1 MTLRLKTRL
10 TLLITVLVLAVL
22 VIVSCFTIVNLTEEL
37 LNQTRDKGELIS
49 RQIYEQV
56 RRALASATE
65 PPPEVNKPEAVSL
78 FLKEVLTKDSGLN
91 SLLESS
97 VGFSP
102 TILYLAV
109 TDIRNVAVAH
119 SDASQIGKK
128 LSLVEH
134 FDQLRDADFI
144 TQLKILLYEQNKT
157 KIYEVTYPM
166 VDASN
171 TTIGVVHVAMT
182 TVLVTGELWDYL
194 RKNLVTVAVALL
206 LATTLATV
214 VSHFLLR
221 PLSFIS
227 AGIERMTRGEF
238 GKPIKLDRQ
247 DEFGLVS
254 LKLNEIGQKLEVSRE
269 EADAIGQIVRSL
281 EEKIIFIN
289 SKRQIIL
296 LSPSA
301 SNLLDITLEASLGK
315 PLNEVLPSRHP
326 LIDLTE
332 AAFGIKQDVSKTNV
346 QLPSSDKA
354 ITVRVHV
361 LEEKNQS
368 VGALVVLR
376 DPETVAKLENQL
388 GYAKR
393 LAALSRLTSG
403 VAHEVKNPLN
413 AIVIHLELLKS
424 RVSESSPD
432 VEKNLS
438 VITQE
443 IKRLDRVVR
452 NFLNFNKPLEV
463 KLQEA
468 EIHPIIQEVA
478 NLAATEAN
486 RYNVQISIL
495 NHNSLP
501 KVRLDPDLMKQCLLN
516 IVLNGC
522 QAMPQGGQLEIA
534 SDVRNSSLEISIK
547 DTGTGIAPESQG
559 KIFNLYYTTKEN
571 GNGIGLATVF
581 KIVQLHNGEIL
592 VDSTLGR
599 GTTFTLKLPV
609 V

>member
-1 MTLRLKTRL
+1 
-10 TLLITVLVLAVL
+10 
-22 VIVSCFTIVNLTEEL
+22 LTEEL

>member
-10 TLLITVLVLAVL
+10 TLLITVLVLVVL
-22 VIVSCFTIVNLTEEL
+22 VIVSFFTIVNLTEEL
-37 LNQTRDKGELIS
+37 LNETRNKGELIS

-56 RRALASATE
+56 RKALASATS
-65 PPPEVNKPEAVSL
+65 PPPEMNKPEAVSL

-91 SLLESS
+91 SLFEST
-97 VGFSP
+97 VGSSP

-109 TDIRNVAVAH
+109 TDVRNVAVAH
-119 SDASQIGKK
+119 SDASQIDRK
-128 LSLVEH
+128 LPLVEH

-144 TQLKILLYEQNKT
+144 TQLKILLYEQT
-157 KIYEVTYPM
+157 KIYDLTYTM

-171 TTIGVVHVAMT
+171 TTIAVVHVAMT

-194 RKNLVTVAVALL
+194 RKNLLTVAVALL
-206 LATTLATV
+206 LATTLAAV

-221 PLSFIS
+221 PLTFIS

-238 GKPIKLDRQ
+238 GKPIKLDRR

-254 LKLNEIGQKLEVSRE
+254 LKLNEIGQRLEVSRE

-301 SNLLDITLEASLGK
+301 ANLLDISLEASLGK
-315 PLNEVLPSRHP
+315 SLNEVLPPKHP
-326 LIDLTE
+326 LLDLTE
-332 AAFGIKQDVSKTNV
+332 AAFRIKQDVSKTNI

-354 ITVRVHV
+354 ITARVHV

-376 DPETVAKLENQL
+376 DPETVARLENQL
-388 GYAKR
+388 GYANR

-403 VAHEVKNPLN
+403 IAHEVKNPLN

-468 EIHPIIQEVA
+468 EIHPIIQDVVS
-478 NLAATEAN
+478 LAATEAN
-486 RYNVQISIL
+486 RYNVQISVL

-534 SDVRNSSLEISIK
+534 SDVRNSSLEIRIK

-592 VDSTLGR
+592 VDSALGR

-609 V
+609 A

>member
-1 MTLRLKTRL
+1 MTLSLKTRL

-22 VIVSCFTIVNLTEEL
+22 VIVSFFTIINLTEEL
-37 LNQTRDKGELIS
+37 LNETRDKGELIS

-56 RRALASATE
+56 RKALASATG
-65 PPPEVNKPEAVSL
+65 PPPEASDPEAVSL
-78 FLKEVLTKDSGLN
+78 FIKEVLTKDSGLN
-91 SLLESS
+91 SILESTI
-97 VGFSP
+97 GFSP

-109 TDIRNVAVAH
+109 TDVRNVAVAH
-119 SDASQIGKK
+119 SDTSQVDKK
-128 LSLVEH
+128 LPLVEH

-144 TQLKILLYEQNKT
+144 TQLKILLYDQT

-171 TTIGVVHVAMT
+171 TTIGAVHVAMS
-182 TVLVTGELWDYL
+182 TVLITAELWDYL
-194 RKNLVTVAVALL
+194 RKNLLAVAVALL
-206 LATTLATV
+206 LATTLAAV

-221 PLSFIS
+221 PLTFIS

-238 GKPIKLDRQ
+238 GKPIKLARQ

-254 LKLNEIGQKLEVSRE
+254 LRLNEIGQKLEVSRE

-289 SKRQIIL
+289 SKRQITL

-301 SNLLDITLEASLGK
+301 ANLLNIALEASLGK
-315 PLNEVLPSRHP
+315 RLNEVLPPRHP
-326 LIDLTE
+326 LLDLTE

-368 VGALVVLR
+368 MGALVVLR
-376 DPETVAKLENQL
+376 DPETVARLENQL

-413 AIVIHLELLKS
+413 AIVIHLELLKA

-452 NFLNFNKPLEV
+452 NFLSFNKPVEV

-468 EIHPIIQEVA
+468 EIHPIIQDVVS
-478 NLAATEAN
+478 LAATEAT
-486 RYNVQISIL
+486 RYNVQISIQ

-547 DTGTGIAPESQG
+547 DTGIGIAPESQG

-592 VDSTLGR
+592 VNSEVGR
-599 GTTFTLKLPV
+599 GTTFTLRLPV